1 MELQKCQNLLQM
13 IRRKQQ
19 IERQLNLKLTETPL
33 FIEDSDDDKDT
44 QAMRIY

>member
-19 IERQLNLKLTETPL
+19 IERQLNLKLTAPPL
-33 FIEDSDDDKDT
+33 FIEDSDDEKDT